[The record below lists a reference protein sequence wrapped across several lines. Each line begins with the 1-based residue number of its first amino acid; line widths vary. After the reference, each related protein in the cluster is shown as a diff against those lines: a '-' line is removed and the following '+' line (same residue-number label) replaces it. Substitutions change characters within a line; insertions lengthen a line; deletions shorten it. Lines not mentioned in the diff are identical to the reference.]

1 MKSFFQ
7 NLTFSRAIILASFLG
22 SMVLGYLLYQDKQRL
37 AEYQD
42 AIPHAE
48 EMVPKII
55 SRAQELDELM
65 KAAASEDFAGGV
77 SGMETYVRN
86 KATDS
91 KVHVGQVDTSKGKEI
106 PIATGGAGGQGS
118 RVIDTVYTITPS
130 RDGKGEYTR
139 SEIANF
145 AYLLEQDR
153 RAVKVTRLLLRPTQ
167 KGLKDD
173 MAIDDRWTFDI
184 DISIRSREEG

>member
-22 SMVLGYLLYQDKQRL
+22 SMVFGYLLYMDKQRL
-37 AEYQD
+37 AEYEN
-42 AIPHAE
+42 AIPYAE

-55 SRAQELDELM
+55 SKAHELEELM
-65 KAAASEDFAGGV
+65 KAAASEDFAGG
-77 SGMETYVRN
+77 SERIETYVRN
-86 KATDS
+86 KAQDS

-106 PIATGGAGGQGS
+106 PIATGGAGGRGS
-118 RVIDTVYTITPS
+118 QVVDTVYTITPS
-130 RDGKGEYTR
+130 RDGKGEYSR

-145 AYLLEQDR
+145 AYLLESER

-173 MAIDDRWTFDI
+173 MAIEDRWTFDI